1 MKKYQFKKRALALAV
16 SSATVLAG
24 GMSSQAF
31 AQDDE
36 LLEIEETVVTGSRI
50 KRVDLNSVTPVSVVT
65 GEEFKI
71 SGNINIEQKLA
82 ELGQTLPAF
91 GPSSNNP
98 GDGTATVNLRG
109 LGTERTLVLV
119 NGRRYLPSEQDGVV
133 DLNTIPS
140 TLLRQVDI
148 TTGGGSAVYGSDALA
163 GVVNFQLIDDFEGA
177 EFTTLYDVSSDGDAD
192 KFNFDFTVGGNFD
205 EGRGNAVI
213 FGSYSERDP
222 VFQGD
227 RDFSTFA
234 LTEDDGELVP
244 GGSSGIPGTRVFGG
258 PTLPNGQTLQIF
270 EADGSGREF
279 VNPDDLF
286 NYAPDNFLQLPQE
299 RFLTTAI
306 AHYDLTESVRAY
318 TELTF
323 VRNEVP
329 QELAPTPAFLGFDGN
344 AIAVNPDSPFFAPD
358 VQAALN
364 ATRTDTNGDGVI
376 NGEDNSSLGAI
387 GRRFVENGSREAIDV
402 RTGNRILF
410 GLKGDFTDNWSYDAY
425 YSSSTLDRSQQ
436 QNNDVSESRLRQALL
451 VTDDGT
457 ACQDP
462 SGGCVPIN
470 IFGPGNISQ
479 DAVGFVNVGATNLTT
494 VEQEV
499 FNVSLSG
506 SLGSIGASQPVGL
519 VVGFEYRDEES
530 AFRPDEFLASGDVL
544 GFNAG
549 QETIGS
555 FDVAEIFGELA
566 LPITDQLELWGAV
579 RFSDYSTVGDT
590 SSFATAIT
598 YSPTERVRIRG
609 GFQQA
614 VRAPNIAELFQGS
627 ASGFPGATDPCSVGG
642 FEAGV
647 TDVALCEAT
656 GVPVG
661 QVGVFEQPNTQIEGL
676 FGGTATL
683 EEETSDTITLGV
695 VLQPTDRLSIT
706 LDYFDITIE
715 DAISVIG
722 GGVNNALDICFN
734 QLQDINSQFCQAV
747 DRSPV
752 GPINIVTALNENI
765 SEIETSGIDLGVS
778 YSTDLGF
785 GIGGEGSTLSVTTQA
800 TFLDTYDVTPA
811 AGFALVNECA
821 GSFGTTCGVP
831 RSEIIV
837 NTRVSWNSGAWGFSG
852 LVRYLSSTD
861 DDTIANGGVDP
872 STLVV
877 PEIDDEFYLDLSAS
891 YRASDQWAFNF
902 GVKNAL
908 DTEPTQLGDQ
918 QQQANTFPEVFDLL
932 GPRFFFSADYKFR

>member
-31 AQDDE
+31 AQDEE

-50 KRVDLNSVTPVSVVT
+50 KRVDLNSVTPVAVVT

-71 SGNINIEQKLA
+71 SGNLNIEQKLA

-98 GDGTATVNLRG
+98 GNGTATVNLRG
-109 LGTERTLVLV
+109 LGTARTLVLV
-119 NGRRYLPSEQDGVV
+119 NGRRYLPSAQNGVV
-133 DLNTIPS
+133 DLNTIPCS
-140 TLLRQVDI
+140 LLRQVDI

-163 GVVNFQLIDDFEGA
+163 GFVNFQLVDDFEGA
-177 EFTTLYDVSSDGDAD
+177 QFTTLYDVTSESDAD

-213 FGSYSERDP
+213 FGSYSERDA

-227 RDFSTFA
+227 RDFSDVA
-234 LTEDDGELVP
+234 LTEDGGVLVP
-244 GGSSGIPGTRVFGG
+244 GGSSGVPGTRVFGG
-258 PTLPNGQTLQIF
+258 PTLANGQTIGIF
-270 EADGSGREF
+270 EADGSARTF
-279 VNPDDLF
+279 NVPDDFF

-358 VQAALN
+358 VQAALA

-376 NGEDNSSLGAI
+376 NGEDNSSLPAI
-387 GRRFVENGSREAIDV
+387 GRRFVENGSRESIDV

-410 GLKGDFTDNWSYDAY
+410 GLKGDLTDNWSYDAY
-425 YSSSTLDRSQQ
+425 YSASTLDNTNSL
-436 QNNDVSESRLRQALL
+436 NNDVSESRLRQALL
-451 VTDDGT
+451 TTDDGL

-470 IFGPGNISQ
+470 IFGPGNISEA
-479 DAVGFVNVGATNLTT
+479 AVGFVNVGATNLTT

-499 FNVSLSG
+499 FNVSVSG
-506 SLGSIGASQPVGL
+506 SLGSLGATQPVGL

-549 QETIGS
+549 QETIGE
-555 FDVAEIFGELA
+555 FDVAEIFTELA
-566 LPITDQLELWGAV
+566 LPITDQLELWGAY
-579 RFSDYSTVGDT
+579 RFSDYSTVGDV

-598 YSPTERVRIRG
+598 YSPIEQVRIRG
-609 GFQQA
+609 GFQRA
-614 VRAPNIAELFQGS
+614 VRAPNVSELFLGQT
-627 ASGFPGATDPCSVGG
+627 SGFPGATDPCSAGG
-642 FEAGV
+642 FVAGV
-647 TDVALCEAT
+647 TDVALCEAS
-656 GVPVG
+656 GVPAG
-661 QVGVFEQPNTQIEGL
+661 LVGVFDQPNTQIEGL
-676 FGGTATL
+676 FGGNPDL
-683 EEETSDTITLGV
+683 EEETSDTFTLGV
-695 VLQPTDRLSIT
+695 VAQPTDNISIT
-706 LDYFDITIE
+706 LDYYSIEIE
-715 DAISVIG
+715 DSISTLG
-722 GGVNNALDICFN
+722 GGVANVLDICFN
-734 QLQDINSQFCQAV
+734 QVQDASSAFCQAV
-747 DRSPV
+747 ERSPV
-752 GPINIVTALNENI
+752 GPVNIVNVLNENI
-765 SEIETSGIDLGVS
+765 GLIETSGVDLGIT
-778 YSTDLGF
+778 YTTDLNFGF
-785 GIGGEGSTLSVTTQA
+785 AGEGSSLTIATQA
-800 TFLDTYDVTPA
+800 TFLDTFDVTPVA
-811 AGFALVNECA
+811 DLPGVNECA
-821 GSFGTTCGVP
+821 GNFGTTCGIP
-831 RSEIIV
+831 RSEAIV
-837 NTRVSWNSGAWGFSG
+837 NTRVTWSSGAWGISG
-852 LVRYLSSTD
+852 LFRYLSATD
-861 DDTIANGGVDP
+861 DDTIDNGGVDP

-877 PEIDDEFYLDLSAS
+877 PEIGDEVYVDLSAT

-902 GVKNAL
+902 GIKNAL
-908 DTEPTQLGDQ
+908 DTEPTPLGDQ
-918 QQQANTFPEVFDLL
+918 QQQANTFPEVFDVL